1 MENKAPRSVHLFW
14 ALKYTCPTACLTSS
28 PTPTL
33 PVANLCLLLPEL
45 LISLCPS
52 QNSLPFPL
60 PKENRTSYSLP
71 LDTYTHPA
79 LSSPRFLASA
89 DSLNLGRRG
98 RGGMMRHPASW
109 PCVSGNCSW
118 MPLATPCLT
127 STHNP
132 SRLLVTSQPKA
143 RDGWEGKSPG
153 GTKPCQNKGR

>member
-1 MENKAPRSVHLFW
+1 MRLWELAGGKKQNTVENKAPRGVHLFW
-14 ALKYTCPTACLTSS
+14 ALENTCPTAYLTSS
-28 PTPTL
+28 PTPAL
-33 PVANLCLLLPEL
+33 PMANLCQCLLFPEL

-71 LDTYTHPA
+71 LATCTHPA

-89 DSLNLGRRG
+89 DSLTLGRRG
-98 RGGMMRHPASW
+98 RGRMMRHPASW

-132 SRLLVTSQPKA
+132 SRLLVTS
-143 RDGWEGKSPG
+143 
-153 GTKPCQNKGR
+153 